1 MTRTPSS
8 MSDDEQ
14 LQQKKD
20 TWWEI
25 HEQKCL
31 VASLEKKVKDNFDA
45 QGSIARMWESGSL
58 TVVGEQGVM
67 CERTNGRV
75 DRLPKLD
82 PDWLSTLSECIEA
95 RSKLADLQ
103 ETFKRILGA

>member
-1 MTRTPSS
+1 

-20 TWWEI
+20 TLWEI

-31 VASLEKKVKDNFDA
+31 VASLEKKVKDNLDA
-45 QGSIARMWESGSL
+45 QASIARMWESGCLS
-58 TVVGEQGVM
+58 VVGEQGVM
-67 CERTNGRV
+67 SEKATTGEVSQLPRV
-75 DRLPKLD
+75 D
-82 PDWLSTLSECIEA
+82 PDWLSTIAECVEA
-95 RSKLADLQ
+95 RSKLTDLK